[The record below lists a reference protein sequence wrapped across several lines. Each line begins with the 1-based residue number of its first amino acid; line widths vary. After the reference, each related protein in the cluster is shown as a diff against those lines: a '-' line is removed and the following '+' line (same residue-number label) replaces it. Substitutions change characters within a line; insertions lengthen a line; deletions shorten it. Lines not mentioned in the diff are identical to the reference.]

1 MIAEMS
7 RETDENRLIEEASR
21 GGKSDFVV
29 SREPVVAR
37 ETRHTRAPES
47 LGQLPRSYGAPVL
60 FAIARDPHTIF
71 VYWDINWAVVFRSD
85 PPPDRK
91 VHLRVFA
98 EGDSQES
105 STAVEPLAANC
116 YLNVS
121 RAPGS
126 YRIEI
131 GYDRPDGVWSS
142 VAVSGRVM
150 TPAEDVAQGS
160 PIDVATVPFHV
171 SFQRLVDVFR
181 ASKYDGE
188 ALTEI
193 LGRMQ
198 ERAAD
203 PARAD
208 SVTATERE
216 LLRAI
221 DWTLSET
228 EARDRAR
235 LRETDNTLAKR
246 QKAEEIL
253 GFGATSPR
261 AGFGPS
267 RRA

>member
-1 MIAEMS
+1 VFSE
-7 RETDENRLIEEASR
+7 
-21 GGKSDFVV
+21 GG
-29 SREPVVAR
+29 
-37 ETRHTRAPES
+37 T
-47 LGQLPRSYGAPVL
+47 
-60 FAIARDPHTIF
+60 
-71 VYWDINWAVVFRSD
+71 
-85 PPPDRK
+85 
-91 VHLRVFA
+91 
-98 EGDSQES
+98 QES

-121 RAPGS
+121 RAPCS
-126 YRIEI
+126 YRVEI
-131 GYDRPDGVWSS
+131 GYDRSDGIWNP
-142 VAVSGRVM
+142 VAVSDAVT
-150 TPAEDVAQGS
+150 TPAEDVAQDS

-208 SVTATERE
+208 SVTAMETE

-221 DWTLSET
+221 DWTLSEA

-235 LRETDNTLAKR
+235 LRQTDNTLATR
-246 QKAEEIL
+246 QKVEEIL

-261 AGFGPS
+261 TGFGPS
-267 RRA
+267 SRA